1 MIKTILGISGLLVAG
16 IICLFVICA
25 CLVSSWI
32 EEREI
37 KNENKYK

>member
-1 MIKTILGISGLLVAG
+1 MNKLLGILVIAG
-16 IICLFVICA
+16 ISIIYLFVACA
-25 CLVSSWI
+25 CIISSWV